1 MYFFD
6 PLEQFSIFILFPLFF
21 GNLDLSV
28 TNFTL
33 FCLILI
39 ASVYLVY
46 NHGLS
51 NAKLVAYPFQSL
63 VEVIFDFVFNLVK
76 GSFNTTLTNKYL
88 PFLMTV
94 FLFILFSNLLGMVP
108 YSFTITS
115 HLIVTLVLALIIF
128 TYFTLIGLVKHKKQF
143 FAHFFPEGSPLWL
156 APLLVI
162 IEFISYTVRVVSLSV
177 RLFANMMSGHTLFK
191 ILATFGWILLNTKG
205 VLFFLSI
212 APILILFLLT
222 GLELGVACLQAY
234 VFTVLTIIYIEEVYS
249 HGH

>member
-1 MYFFD
+1 MYYFD
-6 PLEQFSIFILFPLFF
+6 PLEQFSIFVLFPIFL
-21 GNLDLSV
+21 GNVDLSL

-33 FCLILI
+33 FCGLLFL
-39 ASVYLVY
+39 SVYFFL
-46 NHGLS
+46 NHGLA
-51 NAKLVAYPFQSL
+51 NAKLVSYPFQSI
-63 VEVIFDFVFNLVK
+63 VEMLFDFVSGLVK
-76 GSFNTTLTNKYL
+76 GSFNTRLTNKYL
-88 PFLMTV
+88 PFLMTI
-94 FLFILFSNLLGMVP
+94 FLFILFSNLLGMIP

-128 TYFTLIGLVKHKKQF
+128 IYFTLIGLVKHKKEF

-162 IEFISYTVRVVSLSV
+162 IEFISYCVRVVSLSV

-205 VLFFLSI
+205 ILFFLSI
-212 APILILFLLT
+212 APIVILFLLT